1 MKINHYKNKITQILC
16 VLFLIAICKT
26 TIADSAVSEA
36 VDGVYRRAVSAYD
49 HKDYKSALKQ
59 FRKMQKEYPMS
70 KHAVRGWEYTAQCE
84 NLLGDKY
91 AAFEAYQKI
100 WDNHKDFNKLPT
112 ITKNQMTIANDFF
125 EMKRYKIAIEIYNK
139 ILENAPYSD
148 FAASAQY
155 SIANALVKRED
166 YYAAKEEFRKL
177 IKNYP
182 MSQFVD
188 DAAYNLGYVDYL
200 QSVGKDYDQTETTQA
215 IIAFRQFIHEFPS
228 SPKVYEAQKYI
239 QKLRNR
245 KAASLFRTGEYYENI
260 RAPKAASISFREVI
274 EQYPD
279 TDYADRARKKIKK
292 INDSKVAKSVQ
303 AQQVV
308 KMVRLENQKELAHNR
323 DLANRDK
330 IKQNSSQE
338 KQTIQSAVEQTTP
351 SSDAHK
357 SEAEIK
363 KEYAKRIK
371 ELYTDPE
378 IREELRLTMKD
389 VYLKEKLSDKK
400 RGTAWKQQELAEQVE
415 PVQLPKQDIIEQN
428 SSENIDDQKETEK
441 QVAAE
446 SAEYQRELVK
456 EITSESLADLNSDG
470 KAKKV
475 ADDKTKPAE
484 EIPENFKIEEGKAE
498 QSYNN
503 NQNYSSVDTG
513 DEELSVEYEAVKAPA
528 EDISE
533 VAVEKAETVEAKP
546 AEDTSEVAV
555 KKAEIVEAKPSENVP
570 EITVEEAETIE
581 AKPVK
586 VKQAA
591 DEYEAVVERTETIE
605 AEPAKEAPEVAGEK
619 AEKKSAAQAS
629 VEEQKRAER
638 VKRMVE
644 YIKKR
649 DKNKKI
655 QTRKLSGV
663 GNVRRA
669 ESIKSK
675 DGNSSADLQRQ
686 YVPIYYSIQS
696 GDAAFQ
702 RGVFSDAKRFYGK
715 ALDGLLDIK
724 SKDPEWKSDIVNW
737 RIDHCRKQLEKI
749 K

>member
-1 MKINHYKNKITQILC
+1 MKIIHYKNKITQILC
-16 VLFLIAICKT
+16 VIVLIATCSRAAADT
-26 TIADSAVSEA
+26 TVSEA
-36 VDGVYRRAVSAYD
+36 VDGVYRRAVTAYD
-49 HKDYKSALKQ
+49 NKDYKSALKQ

-70 KHAVRGWEYTAQCE
+70 KHAVRGWEYVAQCE

-91 AAFEAYQKI
+91 SAFEAYQKI
-100 WDNHKDFNKLPT
+100 WDNHKDFNKLST

-125 EMKRYKIAIEIYNK
+125 EMKRYKIAIEIYGK

-148 FAASAQY
+148 FAASAQF

-279 TDYADRARKKIKK
+279 TDYAERARKKINE
-292 INDSKVAKSVQ
+292 INKSKVAKSVQ

-308 KMVRLENQKELAHNR
+308 KMVRLENQKELARNR
-323 DLANRDK
+323 DIANRDK
-330 IKQNSSQE
+330 IKQNPGP
-338 KQTIQSAVEQTTP
+338 KEQTFKPSVDQKTP
-351 SSDAHK
+351 SATVQK

-363 KEYAKRIK
+363 KEYANRIK

-378 IREELRLTMKD
+378 MREELRLTMKD
-389 VYLKEKLSDKK
+389 EYLKEKLRDKE
-400 RGTAWKQQELAEQVE
+400 RGTSWKQQELVKQVK
-415 PVQLPKQDIIEQN
+415 PVQLVKQENIEQKTPDN
-428 SSENIDDQKETEK
+428 NDDLQETVE

-446 SAEYQRELVK
+446 SDEYQRELVK
-456 EITSESLADLNSDG
+456 EITSESLDDLNSDE
-470 KAKKV
+470 KTEKV
-475 ADDKTKPAE
+475 ADYKSKPAE
-484 EIPENFKIEEGKAE
+484 DVPENFKIDEGKVE

-503 NQNYSSVDTG
+503 EQNYSSVDTG
-513 DEELSVEYEAVKAPA
+513 DEELSVEYKAVDLP
-528 EDISE
+528 
-533 VAVEKAETVEAKP
+533 VAKEPETTVEKPEVVEAKP
-546 AEDTSEVAV
+546 VAEEF
-555 KKAEIVEAKPSENVP
+555 
-570 EITVEEAETIE
+570 
-581 AKPVK
+581 
-586 VKQAA
+586 
-591 DEYEAVVERTETIE
+591 EAVAEKTETIE
-605 AEPAKEAPEVAGEK
+605 AEPAKKAPEIAVEK
-619 AEKKSAAQAS
+619 EEEKSVDQAS

-638 VKRMVE
+638 VQRMVE

-649 DKNKKI
+649 DNEKKI
-655 QTRKLSGV
+655 QTRRLSGV

-669 ESIKSK
+669 EATKKTVES
-675 DGNSSADLQRQ
+675 SSAALQQQ

>member
-16 VLFLIAICKT
+16 VIFLIAICKT
-26 TIADSAVSEA
+26 GIADTAVSAA

-70 KHAVRGWEYTAQCE
+70 KHAVRGWEYVAQCE

-279 TDYADRARKKIKK
+279 TDYADRARKRIKK

-308 KMVRLENQKELAHNR
+308 KMVRLENQKELARNR

-330 IKQNSSQE
+330 IKQNSGQE
-338 KQTIQSAVEQTTP
+338 KQTIQSAVEQTPP
-351 SSDAHK
+351 SSDIHK

-363 KEYAKRIK
+363 KEYANRIK
-371 ELYTDPE
+371 EMYTDPE

-415 PVQLPKQDIIEQN
+415 PVQLPKQEIAEQN
-428 SSENIDDQKETEK
+428 SSESIDDQKETEE

-456 EITSESLADLNSDG
+456 EITSESLDDLNSDG
-470 KAKKV
+470 KAEKI
-475 ADDKTKPAE
+475 ADYKPKPVE

-503 NQNYSSVDTG
+503 NQNYSSIDTG

-533 VAVEKAETVEAKP
+533 VAVEKAEAVEAKP
-546 AEDTSEVAV
+546 AEDISEVAV
-555 KKAEIVEAKPSENVP
+555 EKAETIEAKPAENVP

-581 AKPVK
+581 TKPIQKIEQKTEVK
-586 VKQAA
+586 NIDRAN
-591 DEYEAVVERTETIE
+591 VE
-605 AEPAKEAPEVAGEK
+605 
-619 AEKKSAAQAS
+619 Q
-629 VEEQKRAER
+629 QKRAER

-649 DKNKKI
+649 DKDKKI

-669 ESIKSK
+669 ESIKRK